1 MKEKRYEITKRK
13 DREEE
18 KPMNALA
25 SPEEKVNGDILENV
39 TKYHSP
45 AARSSLR
52 NAQER
57 AYLNSQKGKK

>member
-1 MKEKRYEITKRK
+1 MKEKRYEIIPKK
-13 DREEE
+13 DRDA
-18 KPMNALA
+18 KRPMNALA
-25 SPEEKVNGDILENV
+25 SPEEKINGDILENA